1 MYEAIKAISV
11 VVMLVIGQT
20 LWKLGLKNVGEF
32 EIREFSKMLTL
43 AVNPF
48 IIAGVV
54 LYGLA
59 TILWLSVLSKNE
71 LSYIFP
77 IMSLSYVLVLIPS
90 YFIFRE
96 DISISRLVAIFV
108 IMIGVALLIKS

>member
-1 MYEAIKAISV
+1 MYEAIKAVVV

-20 LWKLGLKNVGEF
+20 LWKLGLRRVGEF
-32 EIREFSKMLTL
+32 DINEFSKILSL
-43 AVNPF
+43 LINPF
-48 IIAGVV
+48 IIVGII
-54 LYGLA
+54 LYGFA